1 MHAHA
6 LAANT
11 TCAARRH
18 DKAARIMP
26 DGLMRAARCR
36 HDASAA
42 RIRAQRVLE
51 ERDERARIQ
60 AKEKLKANLRNAA
73 DIAVQ
78 AASHGVVSD
87 EEARLL
93 IESAAKAR
101 AVTEG
106 EWPVDD
112 RRPVSPG
119 AAERVAEAS
128 ARLER
133 ALRIV
138 REDAEDR
145 SAEEKRMLTSQRRAE
160 KKERRRAR
168 REREREEAAGE
179 AVRAALQRRMD
190 EDHARAQALVEE
202 QEQRLRAL
210 QERFQENV
218 PMGVDRSCTP
228 PPENNDDI
236 YDAIEFLVDTY
247 NQTVSHEPEV
257 VDHVDEIERAAA
269 RARQAAH
276 ELQQDDLLACQE
288 LEEALRQSEDEYAR
302 AMEADARAE
311 RASNHN
317 VSSIADPN
325 YGECVMCLSERA
337 SHAVVPCGHMIACA
351 SCAGQARLE
360 QCPLCRGVVAQLMR
374 VYIG

>member
-1 MHAHA
+1 
-6 LAANT
+6 
-11 TCAARRH
+11 
-18 DKAARIMP
+18 MP

-36 HDASAA
+36 HDVNAA
-42 RIRAQRVLE
+42 RIRAQRVLR
-51 ERDERARIQ
+51 ERDEQARIQ
-60 AKEKLKANLRNAA
+60 AKETLKANLRNAA
-73 DIAVQ
+73 DVAVE

-119 AAERVAEAS
+119 AAQRVAEAS

-145 SAEEKRMLTSQRRAE
+145 SAEEKRVLTSQRRAE

-179 AVRAALQRRMD
+179 AVRAALQRRID
-190 EDHARAQALVEE
+190 EDEARAQALVAE

-210 QERFQENV
+210 QEQFQENGL
-218 PMGVDRSCTP
+218 MGERFDFSCMP
-228 PPENNDDI
+228 EPPENNTDDI
-236 YDAIEFLVDTY
+236 HDAIEFLVHTY
-247 NQTVSHEPEV
+247 NQTVHHETEV
-257 VDHVDEIERAAA
+257 VDRTDALERAAA

-288 LEEALRQSEDEYAR
+288 LEEALRESEDEYAR
-302 AMEADARAE
+302 VLEADAREE
-311 RASNHN
+311 RASNN
-317 VSSIADPN
+317 SDVSN

-337 SHAVVPCGHMIACA
+337 THAVVPCGHMIVCGA
-351 SCAGQARLE
+351 CAGQARLE
-360 QCPLCRGVVAQLMR
+360 QCPLCRGAVAQLMR
-374 VYIG
+374 VFVV

>member
-1 MHAHA
+1 
-6 LAANT
+6 
-11 TCAARRH
+11 
-18 DKAARIMP
+18 MP

-36 HDASAA
+36 HDAIAA
-42 RIRAQRVLE
+42 RVRAQQALRD
-51 ERDERARIQ
+51 RDEQARIQ
-60 AKEKLKANLRNAA
+60 AKETLKTNLRNAA
-73 DIAVQ
+73 DVAVQ

-145 SAEEKRMLTSQRRAE
+145 SAEEKRVLTSQRRAE

-168 REREREEAAGE
+168 RERERQEAAGE
-179 AVRAALQRRMD
+179 AVRTALQRRMD
-190 EDHARAQALVEE
+190 EDEARAQALVAE

-210 QERFQENV
+210 QEQFQEDER
-218 PMGVDRSCTP
+218 MGERVDVLCTP
-228 PPENNDDI
+228 PTENNADI
-236 YDAIEFLVDTY
+236 HGAIEFIVHTY
-247 NQTVSHEPEV
+247 NQTANHEPEV
-257 VDHVDEIERAAA
+257 VDHADELERAAA

-288 LEEALRQSEDEYAR
+288 LEEALRQSENEYAR

-317 VSSIADPN
+317 ATSIADPN

-337 SHAVVPCGHMIACA
+337 SHAVVPCGHMIVCA
-351 SCAGQARLE
+351 ACAGQARLE

>member
-1 MHAHA
+1 
-6 LAANT
+6 
-11 TCAARRH
+11 
-18 DKAARIMP
+18 MP

-36 HDASAA
+36 HDHSAA
-42 RIRAQRVLE
+42 RVRARWALE
-51 ERDERARIQ
+51 EREERARIRV
-60 AKEKLKANLRNAA
+60 KEQLKANLRNAA
-73 DIAVQ
+73 DVAVQ
-78 AASHGVVSD
+78 AASHGVVSE
-87 EEARLL
+87 EEAKLL

-119 AAERVAEAS
+119 AAQRVAEAS

-145 SAEEKRMLTSQRRAE
+145 SAEEQRVLTSQRRAE

-168 REREREEAAGE
+168 RERERQEAE

-190 EDHARAQALVEE
+190 EDRLQAMTEE
-202 QEQRLRAL
+202 REQRLQAL
-210 QERFQENV
+210 REHLQGNGLM
-218 PMGVDRSCTP
+218 MGEQVDVSCTQ

-236 YDAIEFLVDTY
+236 HDAIEFLVDPY
-247 NQTVSHEPEV
+247 NQTASHESEV
-257 VDHVDEIERAAA
+257 VDRTDELERAAA

-311 RASNHN
+311 RLSNHN
-317 VSSIADPN
+317 ATSMANPN
-325 YGECVMCLSERA
+325 YGECVVCLSERA